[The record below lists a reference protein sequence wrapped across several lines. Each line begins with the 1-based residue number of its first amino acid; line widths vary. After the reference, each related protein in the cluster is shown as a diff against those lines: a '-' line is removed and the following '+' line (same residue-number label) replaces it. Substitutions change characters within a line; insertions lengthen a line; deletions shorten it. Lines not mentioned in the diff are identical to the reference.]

1 MSTPI
6 IRRAAELILVG
17 ALVFGGLADAAELTG
32 RASVLGSV
40 AWPKVG
46 DIGSDGGE
54 RLTADQQSL
63 RLMLDGTNPT
73 GQWSTH
79 LKARRIHRDGLVGGE
94 SAAADL
100 FRWRPLAQD
109 WVDRGGNGASTR
121 LGYEVDRTV
130 YRRRFDQVTVG
141 VGRQPI
147 DWGMGRF
154 WQPMNVFGAFAPT
167 DLDTD
172 YKPGI
177 DAAVVDWYPSPVSS
191 LTLAYVLSPQGGQ
204 GSQSDQGD
212 ALDDGGE
219 DSTALYYRR
228 QVGMQSE
235 LAALAGRVRGEN
247 VIGAAL
253 QGDWQGMGWRVE
265 GVRQRIGS
273 NSDAALFWVAG
284 VDYRLAGGTLLTAE
298 WYQHGDGAHR
308 SAALASV
315 GRSPRVLA
323 GLQPHLGE
331 RVLGLSAAQDLTPL
345 LHGSYLLLASPL
357 RDEDGS
363 RQAALLHQVNL
374 NYSIGNETDLLLSI
388 QHASGRGLDAD
399 GRPRSEFGHLPTGI
413 TLRLRHY
420 F

>member
-6 IRRAAELILVG
+6 IRRAAELAFVS
-17 ALVFGGLADAAELTG
+17 ALVLGGICNAAELTG
-32 RASVLGSV
+32 RASVLGTV
-40 AWPKVG
+40 ARPDAG
-46 DIGSDGGE
+46 DIGDKDGSE

-63 RLMLDGTNPT
+63 RLMLDGTSPT

-79 LKARRIHRDGLVGGE
+79 LKARRVHGDGLAGGGP
-94 SAAADL
+94 ATANL

-109 WVDRGGNGASTR
+109 WVDRDDDHASAR
-121 LGYEVDRTV
+121 LGYEVDRAV

-177 DAAVVDWYPSPVSS
+177 DAALIDWYPSPVSS
-191 LTLAYVLSPQGGQ
+191 LTLAYVLSPQDDQ
-204 GSQSDQGD
+204 DEAMDGST
-212 ALDDGGE
+212 E

-235 LAALAGRVRGEN
+235 LAALVGRIRGQN
-247 VIGAAL
+247 VVGAAI
-253 QGDWQGMGWRVE
+253 QGDWQGMGWRLE
-265 GVRQRIGS
+265 GVRHRSGAG
-273 NSDAALFWVAG
+273 NEAGLFWVAG

-298 WYQHGDGAHR
+298 WYQHDGGASR
-308 SAALASV
+308 ATSLAAM
-315 GRSPRVLA
+315 GGSPRVLA

-331 RVLGLSAAQDLTPL
+331 RVLGLSAARDLTPL
-345 LHGSYLLLASPL
+345 LHGSYMLLASPL

-363 RQAALLHQVNL
+363 RQASLLHQVNL
-374 NYSIGNETDLLLSI
+374 NYSIGNETDLLLSLL
-388 QHASGRGLDAD
+388 HASGRGLDVA
-399 GRPRSEFGHLPTGI
+399 GRPRSEFGHLPSRI
-413 TLRLRHY
+413 TLRWRHY